1 MFHFSHLNAAYY
13 WQIITHFTFVFHFWI
28 VKCTILTGIIF
39 SHKFFLISL
48 NNGITNNNGTYTTTG
63 VSVSGDT
70 TFTATYSSVTDTVL
84 VEYCDFVDY
93 AVTGKHNTKWWATG
107 TLNIT
112 TSSDGTLVKNENSS
126 GYSLDYSYITDN
138 FPSGWSDRE
147 NAVTCYTRPFIVEFD
162 LVSVSST
169 SSVGL
174 YIGNSSANVHTY
186 FTNLGITGTG
196 HVRIEV
202 STTQVKCYLDETLVS
217 TNNLEDSVT
226 TSRVGFRINAGNNFK
241 YKDFRIR
248 LL

>member
-1 MFHFSHLNAAYY
+1 MVEK
-13 WQIITHFTFVFHFWI
+13 IIINPNKVRGYGNIMSPHSSSDYEVYM
-28 VKCTILTGIIF
+28 
-39 SHKFFLISL
+39 SSIS
-48 NNGITNNNGTYTTTG
+48 
-63 VSVSGDT
+63 SG
-70 TFTATYSSVTDTVL
+70 TDTVNGQTMTVYEMEDTIL
-84 VEYCDFVDY
+84 FWDK
-93 AVTGKHNTKWWATG
+93 AVTGMKNTKWWATG

-186 FTNLGITGTG
+186 FTSLGITGTG

-217 TNNLEDSVT
+217 TNNLSNSVT

-241 YKDFRIR
+241 YKNFIIYEG
-248 LL
+248 